1 MSGSSSSSAIIPY
14 LKQWLALLV
23 QEGKS
28 AKTVN
33 AYRRAVHHFVQWHRL
48 SYGESFTPE
57 QVIERDMRDWQS
69 YQRRVTKNAPATINQ
84 RATGVRAYFHY
95 LNEHHGLSRDPTTAL
110 QPVTKA
116 KQQPQSLTRKQLRRL
131 LKAVHQGGDE
141 RDIAIIELLAGSGLR
156 VGELLDLQIGDVVI
170 EPRSGWVTVREGK
183 KGSYRQIPLTKDVRR
198 AVQKWLDRHPL
209 YRKEDAKPQQIP
221 LWVSKYGPLK
231 HRSSISRLIEKY
243 ALRARLETVTPHML
257 RHTFATLYLQANPN
271 DVRGLAALL
280 GHRNLNTIMVYTEPS
295 LAELSAR
302 MARIDDALIDE

>member
-131 LKAVHQGGDE
+131 LKAVHQGGDGE
-141 RDIAIIELLAGSGLR
+141 YRYHRTAGRQRTTGWRTARPANWRCRDRAAVRL
-156 VGELLDLQIGDVVI
+156 GD
-170 EPRSGWVTVREGK
+170 GT
-183 KGSYRQIPLTKDVRR
+183 
-198 AVQKWLDRHPL
+198 
-209 YRKEDAKPQQIP
+209 
-221 LWVSKYGPLK
+221 
-231 HRSSISRLIEKY
+231 
-243 ALRARLETVTPHML
+243 
-257 RHTFATLYLQANPN
+257 
-271 DVRGLAALL
+271 
-280 GHRNLNTIMVYTEPS
+280 
-295 LAELSAR
+295 
-302 MARIDDALIDE
+302 